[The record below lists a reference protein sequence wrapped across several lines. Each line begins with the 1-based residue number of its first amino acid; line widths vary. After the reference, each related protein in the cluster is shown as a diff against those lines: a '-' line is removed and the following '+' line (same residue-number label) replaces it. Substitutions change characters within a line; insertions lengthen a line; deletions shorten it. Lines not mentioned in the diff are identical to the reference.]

1 MATLPDNVV
10 RLPGPDYNFKP
21 YGLQQNQIIG
31 LYDQNRSLVAIVER
45 ILAHDAAALKP
56 RLPYLPEVIG
66 RQSITAELISNIKTA
81 AGVYEALGELFNCAA
96 ARLTAVE
103 AKLV

>member
-21 YGLQQNQIIG
+21 YGFQQNH

-45 ILAHDAAALKP
+45 ILAHDAAALKR